1 MSDWLISIPS
11 FILAIAVLV
20 AVHEWGHFWVA
31 RRLGVR
37 VLRFSIGFGGRL
49 WGRTGSDGTE
59 YWISA
64 VPLGGYVKMLDE
76 REGPVLPQEAHQ
88 AFNRQHPWKRI
99 LIVAAGPGLNF
110 LFAIAA
116 YWVIFIIGIPG
127 LKPLLA
133 EVPQGSAAYAA
144 GLRGG
149 EEVLA
154 LGDETIVTWNELRT
168 GLLDSV
174 LRDKTVRLRVHDREG
189 GISTL
194 MLDLAGLPADPEKL
208 FPALG
213 LTPFQPRVAP
223 VIGSVEAG
231 SPAARAG
238 LLKGDRVL
246 VAGDQPIDDWAV
258 LVEWIRARPGA
269 VARLQVQRG
278 TDVMDLPIEIGATG
292 EGAERRG
299 RIGAGVA
306 VDPELWQDLEAVRRY
321 GPLQAIPAA
330 VAQTWDLSILTLRLM
345 GRMLVGEISWRNVS
359 GPIQIAQYAGYTA
372 SIGLVSFLGFL
383 ALVSVSLGV
392 LNLLPV
398 PVLDGGHLLYYSL
411 ELVRGRPLSEHVQI
425 LGQKVGVAL
434 LLALMC
440 VAFYNDITRLLAQ

>member
-1 MSDWLISIPS
+1 MPEWVISVPS
-11 FILAIAVLV
+11 FIFAIAVLV

-37 VLRFSIGFGGRL
+37 VLRFSIGFGSRL
-49 WGRTGSDGTE
+49 WGWRGRDGTE

-76 REGPVLPQEAHQ
+76 REGPVAPEELHR
-88 AFNRQHPWKRI
+88 AFNRQPVGARI
-99 LIVAAGPGLNF
+99 LIVAAGPLLNF

-116 YWVIFIIGIPG
+116 YWAIFMIGIPG

-133 EVPQGSAAYAA
+133 EVPQDSVAYSA

-154 LGDETIVTWNELRT
+154 VEDSPVVTWNELRT
-168 GLLDSV
+168 ELLKSA
-174 LRDKTVRLRVHDREG
+174 LRKQTVRVQAREADG
-189 GISTL
+189 DVSVYL
-194 MLDLAGLPADPEKL
+194 LSLEGLSADPEVL

-213 LTPFQPRVAP
+213 MNPFQPRIEP
-223 VIGSVEAG
+223 VIGTVESG
-231 SPAARAG
+231 SPAQHAG
-238 LLKGDRVL
+238 LQPGDRVL
-246 VAGDQPIDDWAV
+246 AVDGQPVEDWAA
-258 LVEWIRARPGA
+258 LVEWIRAHPDARAQLQVLRNGETLTLPISIGA
-269 VARLQVQRG
+269 V
-278 TDVMDLPIEIGATG
+278 G
-292 EGAERRG
+292 EGTARSG
-299 RIGAGVA
+299 RIGAGVD
-306 VDPELWQDLEAVRRY
+306 VDPDLWQDLRAVRKY

-330 VAQTWDLSILTLRLM
+330 VVQTWDLSVLTLKLM
-345 GRMLVGEISWRNVS
+345 GRMLTGEVSWRNVS

-398 PVLDGGHLLYYSL
+398 PVLDGGHLLYYPCPS
-411 ELVRGRPLSEHVQI
+411 RRRFSGRRWGSP
-425 LGQKVGVAL
+425 
-434 LLALMC
+434 C
-440 VAFYNDITRLLAQ
+440 CWP

>member
-1 MSDWLISIPS
+1 MPDWVISIPS
-11 FILAIAVLV
+11 FIFAIAVLV

-37 VLRFSIGFGGRL
+37 VLRFSIGFGNRL
-49 WGRTGSDGTE
+49 WGWTGRDGTE

-76 REGPVLPQEAHQ
+76 REGPVAPEELHR
-88 AFNRQHPWKRI
+88 AFNRQPVGARI
-99 LIVAAGPGLNF
+99 LIVVAGPLLNF

-116 YWVIFIIGIPG
+116 YWVIFMIGIPG

-133 EVPQGSAAYAA
+133 DVPQDSVAYSA

-149 EEVLA
+149 EEVLSVE
-154 LGDETIVTWNELRT
+154 DTPVVTWNELRT
-168 GLLDSV
+168 ELLKSA
-174 LRDKTVRLRVHDREG
+174 LRKSTVRVQARDADGDVSLHLLALEG
-189 GISTL
+189 LS
-194 MLDLAGLPADPEKL
+194 ADPEVL

-213 LTPFQPRVAP
+213 MTPLQPRIEP
-223 VIGSVEAG
+223 VIGTVEAG
-231 SPAARAG
+231 SPAERAG
-238 LLKGDRVL
+238 LRAGDRVL
-246 VAGDQPIDDWAV
+246 AVDDQPVEDWAA
-258 LVEWIRARPGA
+258 LVGWIRAHPETR
-269 VARLQVQRG
+269 ARLQVQRG
-278 TDVMDLPIEIGATG
+278 GETLELLITVGAIG
-292 EGAERRG
+292 EGAARSG
-299 RIGAGVA
+299 RIGAGVD
-306 VDPELWQDLEAVRRY
+306 VDPDLWQDLRAVRKY

-330 VAQTWDLSILTLRLM
+330 VVQTWDLSVLTLKLM
-345 GRMLVGEISWRNVS
+345 GRMLTGEVSWRNVG

-383 ALVSVSLGV
+383 ALVSVSLGI

-398 PVLDGGHLLYYSL
+398 PMLDGGHLLYYGL
-411 ELVRGRPLSEHVQI
+411 ELVRGKPLSEPAQV
-425 LGQKVGVAL
+425 LGQKVGIAL